1 MWVDDSRVLCV
12 AIESVPFQFQS
23 DAKGVPTIALNQV
36 LKRQSLALHYIKMQL
51 VPTQLASSRDSSGE
65 EENSEQSTIQRKGLA
80 DVPVFE
86 EGLPTSNFL
95 S

>member
-1 MWVDDSRVLCV
+1 M
-12 AIESVPFQFQS
+12 
-23 DAKGVPTIALNQV
+23 LNQV

-51 VPTQLASSRDSSGE
+51 VPTQLASGQDSSGE
-65 EENSEQSTIQRKGLA
+65 EENNEQSMIQRKGSA

>member
-1 MWVDDSRVLCV
+1 
-12 AIESVPFQFQS
+12 
-23 DAKGVPTIALNQV
+23 
-36 LKRQSLALHYIKMQL
+36 MQL
-51 VPTQLASSRDSSGE
+51 VPTQLASSQDSSGE
-65 EENSEQSTIQRKGLA
+65 EENEQSMIQRKGSA